1 MIEEIRVTLKS
12 SRKTLKIRLK
22 RRVPRLKE
30 AVERNY
36 LDVMPKKEFIKR
48 LSVKLGATQVVTA
61 SVIEAIEETILEGL
75 HDYEKVKFA
84 ELVYFVKKDVPTRP
98 YTLPGSNEVRI
109 RQGYDK
115 VVATVCDKNK
125 RLRSLEEIH
134 GEEI

>member
-1 MIEEIRVTLKS
+1 MEF
-12 SRKTLKIRLK
+12 RLK
-22 RRVPRLKE
+22 RGLSRLNK
-30 AVERNY
+30 ATERNY

-48 LSVKLGATQVVTA
+48 LSTKLGSTQVVTA

-75 HDYEKVKFA
+75 HEYEKVKFA

-115 VVATVCDKNK
+115 VVATVCEKNK
-125 RLRSLEEIH
+125 RLRSLEEIQ
-134 GEEI
+134 GEDI